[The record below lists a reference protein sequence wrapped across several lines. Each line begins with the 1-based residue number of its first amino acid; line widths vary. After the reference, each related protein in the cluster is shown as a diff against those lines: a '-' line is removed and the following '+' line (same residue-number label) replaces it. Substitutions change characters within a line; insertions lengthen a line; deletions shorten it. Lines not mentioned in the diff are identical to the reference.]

1 VSDLNFHHLRYFWM
15 VAREG
20 SITRAAQRLGISQ
33 PTITTQIHQLETR
46 LGERL
51 FVRSG
56 RRLALT
62 DVGRMAYRYAE
73 RIFGLGR
80 ELVENLEGR
89 TPDRPVTLTVG
100 IAKVVPKLIAFRL
113 LEPALHLP
121 EPVVVQCHEASA
133 ERLLADLATHELD
146 LVLADSPVPS
156 NVSIRAFAHVLGEC
170 GVGIFG
176 TPAMALK
183 VRRAFPDSLDRAPF
197 LVPSQNTALRRS
209 LDAWFDQR
217 NLRPQI
223 VGEFD
228 DSALLKVFGEAG
240 SGLFAAPLAIADD
253 VRRRYGVQQVG
264 ELEGI
269 RERFYAITVERR
281 LANPAVIAIS
291 DSARHGLFPPIE
303 GGAISASVLPVS
315 QCSVREVGLS
325 IESDEAP

>member
-303 GGAISASVLPVS
+303 RGAISGSVLPAS
-315 QCSVREVGLS
+315 QCSVREGGLS

>member
-1 VSDLNFHHLRYFWM
+1 VPDLNFHHLRYFWM

-20 SITRAAQRLGISQ
+20 GITRAAQRLGISQ
-33 PTITTQIHQLETR
+33 PTITTQIHQLESS

-56 RRLALT
+56 RRLALS
-62 DVGRMAYRYAE
+62 DVGRMVYRYAE

-80 ELVENLEGR
+80 ELIENLEGR

-133 ERLLADLATHELD
+133 ERLLAGLATHELD
-146 LVLADSPVPS
+146 LVITDSPVPS

-176 TPAMALK
+176 TPAMASR

-209 LDAWFDQR
+209 LEAWFDQR

-264 ELEGI
+264 ELEAV

-291 DSARHGLFPPIE
+291 ESARRELFPPIPRRPSMIR
-303 GGAISASVLPVS
+303 APVPS
-315 QCSVREVGLS
+315 
-325 IESDEAP
+325 